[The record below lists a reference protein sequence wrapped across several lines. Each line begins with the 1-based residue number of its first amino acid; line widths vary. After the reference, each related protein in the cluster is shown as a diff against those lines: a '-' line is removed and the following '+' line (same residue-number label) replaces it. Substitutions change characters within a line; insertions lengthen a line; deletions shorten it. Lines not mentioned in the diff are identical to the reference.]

1 MAGASGHDAQ
11 SMYICVD
18 EHPQFIHI
26 LGEALNTNGALLYFI
41 VPDCG
46 GTDTIGHCP
55 PYDTTDMC
63 CLYKIVNK
71 KHKW

>member
-1 MAGASGHDAQ
+1 MAGASGHDAP
-11 SMYICVD
+11 SMYRCVD

-55 PYDTTDMC
+55 PYD
-63 CLYKIVNK
+63 VNK
-71 KHKW
+71 QLTCVVCTK

>member
-1 MAGASGHDAQ
+1 MAGASGHDAP
-11 SMYICVD
+11 SMYRCVD

-46 GTDTIGHCP
+46 GTDTIGH
-55 PYDTTDMC
+55 
-63 CLYKIVNK
+63 N
-71 KHKW
+71 